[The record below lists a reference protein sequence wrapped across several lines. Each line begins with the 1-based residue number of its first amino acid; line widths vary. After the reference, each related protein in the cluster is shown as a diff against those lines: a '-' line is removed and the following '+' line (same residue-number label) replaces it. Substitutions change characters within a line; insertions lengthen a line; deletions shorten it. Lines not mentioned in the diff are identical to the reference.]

1 VFTDLGM
8 SKRELAEYYR
18 DLAEHILPSIERR
31 PLSIVR
37 CPRGLGGQCFFQKH
51 FEDTNLVGIEGIDV
65 EESTGVGRYATAV
78 GVAGLVQLVQLGAL
92 ELHAWLAHK
101 DRLDCPDQMVIDL
114 DPGPGVSWSRV
125 RDAAREVRERLERR
139 GLVSFVRTTGGKG
152 LHIVAPLEPT
162 RSWEEVRSFARSLA
176 EAMQTDTPDTFI
188 ATADKHLRIGKIYV
202 DYLRN
207 ARGATAVANYSPRA
221 KRGAP
226 VAVPIAWEEL
236 SRISGSDHYRLA
248 GIRRRVAQLERS
260 PWPDFATIHQT
271 LS

>member
-1 VFTDLGM
+1 MDLGM

-18 DLAEHILPSIERR
+18 DLADHMLPSIERR

-51 FEDTNLVGIEGIDV
+51 FEHTDDLVGIEGVDV

-92 ELHAWLAHK
+92 ELHPWLARK

-114 DPGPGVSWSRV
+114 DPGPGVSWSRL

-152 LHIVAPLEPT
+152 LHIVVPLEPT
-162 RSWEEVRSFARSLA
+162 RPWEEVRSFARSLA
-176 EAMQTDTPDTFI
+176 EAMQADTPDAFI

-207 ARGATAVANYSPRA
+207 ARGATAIANYSPRA

-248 GIRRRVAQLERS
+248 GIRRRVAQLEHS
-260 PWPDFATIHQT
+260 PWPDFATVRQA